1 MGKIRLTGKN
11 KGDNAMRIGID
22 MGGIVLLRL
31 GLVDDDNRIVAR
43 HVIPTELDI
52 PYQDMI
58 KKTAQAVR
66 DLTEKSRCCAG
77 GVYRYRSGYSG
88 YAG

>member
-22 MGGIVLLRL
+22 MGGMSFKL

-58 KKTAQAVR
+58 ILYQSHTLLAAP
-66 DLTEKSRCCAG
+66 LF
-77 GVYRYRSGYSG
+77 
-88 YAG
+88 